1 MTTDG
6 GRCLRITVDPKVHVA
21 LRGRNSGMLILGF
34 VDTGNSDDWWWR
46 APMVPESRVGILKL
60 KYM

>member
-1 MTTDG
+1 MVVG
-6 GRCLRITVDPKVHVA
+6 AYGSRVDPKVYSYVA
-21 LRGRNSGMLILGF
+21 LRVRSSGMLILGF